1 MERDQQNTKNNV
13 EMVEQTTAADRQ
25 MAVSKT
31 EGNHV
36 MRSKADEL
44 GVWRSVF
51 LFKRVGAIAMI
62 AAFCAA
68 LDGYRKTATLPKTL
82 SCRN

>member
-1 MERDQQNTKNNV
+1 
-13 EMVEQTTAADRQ
+13 
-25 MAVSKT
+25 
-31 EGNHV
+31 

-44 GVWRSVF
+44 GVWRSVL

-68 LDGYRKTATLPKTL
+68 LDGYRKISTSLQ
-82 SCRN
+82 R